1 MDVTN
6 RLPKR
11 TEMSKLRQTQ
21 MQKCFFYECK
31 MESFHQLRLPK
42 EPTLAVGHKR
52 KLKPNAANNFPHK
65 APKCHRLAGKK
76 RSRKK
81 LQRQETQDALLLGC
95 KPLPLGLKYDNTT
108 VDIVLSSKCHVE
120 CLHSA

>member
-1 MDVTN
+1 
-6 RLPKR
+6 
-11 TEMSKLRQTQ
+11 

-52 KLKPNAANNFPHK
+52 KLKPNAVLTVFHTR
-65 APKCHRLAGKK
+65 RLNVTDWQAKK